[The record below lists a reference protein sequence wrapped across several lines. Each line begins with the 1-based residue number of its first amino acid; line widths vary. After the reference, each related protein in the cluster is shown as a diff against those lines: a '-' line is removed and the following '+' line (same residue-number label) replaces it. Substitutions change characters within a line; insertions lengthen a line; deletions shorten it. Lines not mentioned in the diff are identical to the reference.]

1 MTTTPVDGP
10 VTTGRPPNDAAIAFR
25 QLRFEQKAFW
35 RNPAGA
41 VFTFAFPLLFL
52 IIFSTLN
59 SGQRIAERGNITF
72 VTFFVPGILAFGLIS
87 ACYTNLAIR
96 MTISRDYGILKR
108 VRGTPVPTW
117 AYLGGQVG
125 SSVLI
130 TMILLVLTVGLGV
143 VAFGVDFR
151 TSTAGGL
158 VVTLALGAAC
168 FCALGLAV
176 SGLCPNADAAPA
188 IVNFSIFPLLFV
200 SGIFFPL
207 DTAPPWLRS
216 VAKVFPMQRLAD
228 GLQYAFDPRTPGLG
242 FNGGDLL
249 VLVAWAAVGS
259 LLALRLFRWD
269 PVKE

>member
-1 MTTTPVDGP
+1 MTVFLD
-10 VTTGRPPNDAAIAFR
+10 DAAIAAR

-52 IIFSTLN
+52 VIFSLLN
-59 SGQRIAERGNITF
+59 SDVRIEERGGISF

-96 MTISRDYGILKR
+96 MTISRDLGILKR

-117 AYLGGQVG
+117 VYLAGQVA
-125 SSVLI
+125 SSMVI
-130 TMILLVLTVGLGV
+130 TFLLLFLTVGLGV
-143 VAFGVDFR
+143 VAFGVSFR
-151 TSTAGGL
+151 TETAAGL
-158 VVTLALGAAC
+158 LVTLGLGAAC

-207 DTAPPWLRS
+207 DDAPAWLTS
-216 VAKVFPMQRLAD
+216 VAQVFPMQQLAD
-228 GLQYAFDPRTPGLG
+228 GLQYAFDPRTTGLG
-242 FNGGDLL
+242 FNGGDLWGL
-249 VLVAWAAVGS
+249 LAWTVAGC

-269 PVKE
+269 SVK

>member
-1 MTTTPVDGP
+1 MNADL
-10 VTTGRPPNDAAIAFR
+10 AIAAR

-59 SGQRIAERGNITF
+59 SGARIAERGNITF
-72 VTFFVPGILAFGLIS
+72 VTFFVPGIIAFGLIS

-96 MTISRDYGILKR
+96 MTISRDFGILKR

-117 AYLGGQVG
+117 AYMAGQVG
-125 SSVLI
+125 SSIVI
-130 TMILLVLTVGLGV
+130 TFMLLFLTLGLGV
-143 VAFGVDFR
+143 VAFGVEFR
-151 TSTAGGL
+151 STTAAGL

-176 SGLCPNADAAPA
+176 SGICPNADAAPA
-188 IVNFSIFPLLFV
+188 IVNFSIFPLLFI

-207 DTAPPWLRS
+207 DSAPHWLS
-216 VAKVFPMQRLAD
+216 SLAKLFPMQRLAD
-228 GLQYAFDPRTPGLG
+228 GLQYAFDPRTRGLG
-242 FNGGDLL
+242 FNGGDVLGLL
-249 VLVAWAAVGS
+249 AWTVAGS
-259 LLALRLFRWD
+259 LLAFRLFRWD
-269 PVKE
+269 SAKS

>member
-1 MTTTPVDGP
+1 MSDLSI
-10 VTTGRPPNDAAIAFR
+10 AAR

-52 IIFSTLN
+52 VIFSTLN
-59 SGQRIAERGNITF
+59 SGARIPERGNISF

-96 MTISRDYGILKR
+96 MTISRDFGILKR

-125 SSVLI
+125 SSVVI
-130 TMILLVLTVGLGV
+130 TFMLFVLTVGFGV
-143 VAFGVDFR
+143 VAYGVDFR
-151 TSTAGGL
+151 MGTVLGL
-158 VVTLALGAAC
+158 SLTLALGAAC

-207 DTAPPWLRS
+207 DNAPAWITT

-228 GLQYAFDPRTPGLG
+228 GLQYAFDPRTTGLG
-242 FNGGDLL
+242 LNGGDLWAL
-249 VLVAWAAVGS
+249 FAWAVAGS
-259 LLALRLFRWD
+259 VLALRFFRWES
-269 PVKE
+269 VKK

>member
-1 MTTTPVDGP
+1 MTGGDL
-10 VTTGRPPNDAAIAFR
+10 AIAAR
-25 QLRFEQKAFW
+25 QVRFEQKAFW

-41 VFTFAFPLLFL
+41 IFTFAFPLLFL
-52 IIFSTLN
+52 VIFSTLN
-59 SGQRIAERGNITF
+59 AGQRIDERGGISF
-72 VTFFVPGILAFGLIS
+72 VTFFVPGIVAFGLIS

-96 MTISRDYGILKR
+96 MTMNRDFGILKR

-117 AYLGGQVG
+117 VYLSAQVA

-130 TMILLVLTVGLGV
+130 TFLLVFITVGVGV

-151 TSTAGGL
+151 TSTALGL
-158 VVTLALGAAC
+158 FVTLGLGAAC

-188 IVNFSIFPLLFV
+188 IVNFSVFPLLFV

-207 DTAPPWLRS
+207 DDAPEWLTT
-216 VAKVFPMQRLAD
+216 VAGLFPIQRLAD

-242 FNGGDLL
+242 FNGSDLSAL
-249 VLVAWAAVGS
+249 LIWTLAAS

-269 PVKE
+269 SAKG

>member
-1 MTTTPVDGP
+1 MNGDL
-10 VTTGRPPNDAAIAFR
+10 AIAGR

-52 IIFSTLN
+52 VIFSTLN
-59 SGQRIAERGNITF
+59 SGARIAERGNITF
-72 VTFFVPGILAFGLIS
+72 VTFFVPGIVAFGLIS

-96 MTISRDYGILKR
+96 MTMSRDLGILKR

-117 AYLGGQVG
+117 VYLAGQVG
-125 SSVLI
+125 SSIVI
-130 TMILLVLTVGLGV
+130 TFLLLFLTVGLGI

-151 TSTAGGL
+151 TGTVAGL

-207 DTAPPWLRS
+207 DNAPHWLTS
-216 VAKVFPMQRLAD
+216 VAKLFPMERLAD

-242 FNGGDLL
+242 FNGPDLL
-249 VLVAWAAVGS
+249 VLLAWTAAGS
-259 LLALRLFRWD
+259 ILAVRLFRWESA
-269 PVKE
+269 KT

>member
-1 MTTTPVDGP
+1 MSDLAV
-10 VTTGRPPNDAAIAFR
+10 AAR
-25 QLRFEQKAFW
+25 QVQFEQKAFW

-52 IIFSTLN
+52 VIFSTLN

-96 MTISRDYGILKR
+96 MTMSRDLGILKR

-125 SSVLI
+125 SSVVI
-130 TMILLVLTVGLGV
+130 TFILLFVTVGLGV

-151 TSTAGGL
+151 TATTAGL

-188 IVNFSIFPLLFV
+188 RVTFSVFPLIFI

-207 DTAPPWLRS
+207 DNAPPWLTT
-216 VAKVFPMQRLAD
+216 VAKLFPMERLAD
-228 GLQYAFDPRTPGLG
+228 GLQYAFDPRTPGMG
-242 FNGGDLL
+242 FNGGDL
-249 VLVAWAAVGS
+249 VALGAWTVVGS

-269 PVKE
+269 SAKK

>member
-1 MTTTPVDGP
+1 MRG
-10 VTTGRPPNDAAIAFR
+10 ALAIAAR

-52 IIFSTLN
+52 VIFSLLN
-59 SGQRIAERGNITF
+59 ADVRLEERGDISF
-72 VTFFVPGILAFGLIS
+72 VTFFVPGIVAFGLIS

-96 MTISRDYGILKR
+96 MTVNRDFGVLKR

-117 AYLGGQVG
+117 AYLAGQVA
-125 SSVLI
+125 SSVVI
-130 TMILLVLTVGLGV
+130 TFLLLFLTVGLGV

-151 TSTAGGL
+151 TSTAAGL
-158 VVTLALGAAC
+158 FVTLALGAAC

-200 SGIFFPL
+200 SGIFFPI
-207 DTAPPWLRS
+207 DEAPAWLS
-216 VAKVFPMQRLAD
+216 TLAELFPMQRLAD
-228 GLQYAFDPRTPGLG
+228 GLQYAFDPRTTGLG
-242 FNGGDLL
+242 FNGGDLWGL
-249 VLVAWAAVGS
+249 LAWTVVGS
-259 LLALRLFRWD
+259 VLAVRLFRWD
-269 PVKE
+269 SAKR

>member
-1 MTTTPVDGP
+1 MGDL
-10 VTTGRPPNDAAIAFR
+10 AIAAR

-52 IIFSTLN
+52 VIFSTLN
-59 SGQRIAERGNITF
+59 TDARLAERGNISF

-96 MTISRDYGILKR
+96 MTINRDYGILKR

-117 AYLGGQVG
+117 AYLAGQVG

-130 TMILLVLTVGLGV
+130 TFILFVLTVGLGV
-143 VAFGVDFR
+143 VAFGVEFR
-151 TSTAGGL
+151 GSTAAGL
-158 VVTLALGAAC
+158 VVTLGLGAAC

-200 SGIFFPL
+200 SNIFFPI
-207 DTAPPWLRS
+207 DNAPEWLTS
-216 VAKVFPMQRLAD
+216 IAKVFPMQQLAD
-228 GLQYAFDPRTPGLG
+228 GLQYAFDPRTTGLG
-242 FNGGDLL
+242 FNGTDL
-249 VLVAWAAVGS
+249 WS
-259 LLALRLFRWD
+259 LLAWTVAGSILAVRLFRWD
-269 PVKE
+269 SVKK

>member
-1 MTTTPVDGP
+1 MSDLAV
-10 VTTGRPPNDAAIAFR
+10 AAR
-25 QLRFEQKAFW
+25 QVRFEQKAFW

-41 VFTFAFPLLFL
+41 VFTFAFPVLFL
-52 IIFSTLN
+52 VIFSTLN
-59 SGQRIAERGNITF
+59 SGQRIAERGNISF
-72 VTFFVPGILAFGLIS
+72 VTFFVPGIVAFGLIS

-96 MTISRDYGILKR
+96 MTMSRDLGILKR
-108 VRGTPVPTW
+108 VRGAPVPTW

-125 SSVLI
+125 SSIVI
-130 TMILLVLTVGLGV
+130 TFVLVLVTVGLGV

-151 TSTAGGL
+151 TSTAAGL

-188 IVNFSIFPLLFV
+188 IVNFSVFPLLFI

-207 DTAPPWLRS
+207 DNAPRWLTT
-216 VAKVFPMQRLAD
+216 VAKLFPMQRLAD

-242 FNGGDLL
+242 LNGGDLAAL
-249 VLVAWAAVGS
+249 AAWTAVGS
-259 LLALRLFRWD
+259 LLAVRLFRWD
-269 PVKE
+269 SAKR

>member
-1 MTTTPVDGP
+1 MTVAATTAGSPS
-10 VTTGRPPNDAAIAFR
+10 DAGIALR
-25 QLRFEQKAFW
+25 QLRFEQRAFW

-41 VFTFAFPLLFL
+41 IFTFAFPLLFL
-52 IIFSTLN
+52 VIFSTLN
-59 SGQRIAERGNITF
+59 SGARIAERGNITF

-96 MTISRDYGILKR
+96 MTMSRDLGILKR

-117 AYLGGQVG
+117 AYLAGQVG

-130 TMILLVLTVGLGV
+130 TLILFVLTVGLGV
-143 VAFGVDFR
+143 VAFGVNFR
-151 TSTAGGL
+151 TGTAAGL

-188 IVNFSIFPLLFV
+188 IVNFSIFPLLFI

-216 VAKVFPMQRLAD
+216 VAKLFPMQRLAD
-228 GLQYAFDPRTPGLG
+228 GLQYAFDPRTSGMG
-242 FNGGDLL
+242 FNAGDLWT
-249 VLVAWAAVGS
+249 LVAWTVVGS
-259 LLALRLFRWD
+259 LLALRLFKWD
-269 PVKE
+269 SATK

>member
-1 MTTTPVDGP
+1 MTRALFLD
-10 VTTGRPPNDAAIAFR
+10 DAAIAAR
-25 QLRFEQKAFW
+25 QLRFEQKSFW

-52 IIFSTLN
+52 VIFSTVN
-59 SGQRIAERGNITF
+59 SGQRLEGRGGISF
-72 VTFFVPGILAFGLIS
+72 VTFFLPGILAFGLIS

-96 MTISRDYGILKR
+96 MTVNRDLGILKR

-117 AYLGGQVG
+117 AYLAGQVG
-125 SSVLI
+125 SSVVI
-130 TMILLVLTVGLGV
+130 TFLLLVVTVGLGV
-143 VAFGVDFR
+143 VAFGVEFR
-151 TSTAGGL
+151 TSTTAGL
-158 VVTLALGAAC
+158 LVTLGLGAAC

-207 DTAPPWLRS
+207 DDAPGWLTTL
-216 VAKVFPMQRLAD
+216 AKLFPMQRLAN
-228 GLQYAFDPRTPGLG
+228 GLQYAFDPRTAGLG
-242 FNGGDLL
+242 FNGGDLWSL
-249 VLVAWAAVGS
+249 LAWTAAGS

-269 PVKE
+269 SAKR

>member
-1 MTTTPVDGP
+1 VSDLTI
-10 VTTGRPPNDAAIAFR
+10 AAR

-52 IIFSTLN
+52 VIFSTLN
-59 SGQRIAERGNITF
+59 SGARIEERGNISF

-96 MTISRDYGILKR
+96 MTISRDFGILKR

-125 SSVLI
+125 SSVVI
-130 TMILLVLTVGLGV
+130 TFMLFVLTVGFGV
-143 VAFGVDFR
+143 VAYGVDFR
-151 TSTAGGL
+151 SGTALGL
-158 VVTLALGAAC
+158 FLTLALGAAC

-207 DTAPPWLRS
+207 DNAPKWITT
-216 VAKVFPMQRLAD
+216 VAKLFPMQRLAD
-228 GLQYAFDPRTPGLG
+228 GLQYAFDPRTTGLG
-242 FNGGDLL
+242 LNGGDLWGL
-249 VLVAWAAVGS
+249 LAWAVAGS
-259 LLALRLFRWD
+259 VLALRFFRWTSD
-269 PVKE
+269 KN

>member
-1 MTTTPVDGP
+1 MSDLTI
-10 VTTGRPPNDAAIAFR
+10 AAR

-52 IIFSTLN
+52 VIFSTLN
-59 SGQRIAERGNITF
+59 SGQRIDERGGISF
-72 VTFFVPGILAFGLIS
+72 VTFFVPGIIAFGLIS

-96 MTISRDYGILKR
+96 MTMSRDSGILKR

-117 AYLGGQVG
+117 AYLAGQVA
-125 SSVLI
+125 SSVVV
-130 TMILLVLTVGLGV
+130 TFLLLFLTVGLGV

-151 TSTAGGL
+151 TGTAARL
-158 VVTLALGAAC
+158 LVTLALGAAC

-200 SGIFFPL
+200 SGIFFPI
-207 DTAPPWLRS
+207 DTAPRWLTS
-216 VAKVFPMQRLAD
+216 MAKLFPMQRLAD
-228 GLQYAFDPRTPGLG
+228 GLQYAFDPRTSGLG
-242 FNGGDLL
+242 FNGGDLWAL
-249 VLVAWAAVGS
+249 LAWTVAGS

-269 PVKE
+269 SAKQ

>member
-1 MTTTPVDGP
+1 MTAVFLSD
-10 VTTGRPPNDAAIAFR
+10 VRVAVR

-52 IIFSTLN
+52 VIFSLLN
-59 SGQRIAERGNITF
+59 ADVRIAERGGISF

-96 MTISRDYGILKR
+96 MTISRDFGILKR

-117 AYLGGQVG
+117 VYLTGQVA
-125 SSVLI
+125 SSVVI
-130 TMILLVLTVGLGV
+130 TFLLLFLTVGLGV

-151 TSTAGGL
+151 TETAAGL
-158 VVTLALGAAC
+158 LVTLGLGAAC

-207 DTAPPWLRS
+207 DDAPGWLTS
-216 VAKVFPMQRLAD
+216 VAGLFPMQRLAD
-228 GLQYAFDPRTPGLG
+228 GLQYAFDPRTTGLG

-249 VLVAWAAVGS
+249 GLLVWTVVGCA
-259 LLALRLFRWD
+259 LALRLFRWD
-269 PVKE
+269 SVKK

>member
-1 MTTTPVDGP
+1 VNADL
-10 VTTGRPPNDAAIAFR
+10 AIAAR

-59 SGQRIAERGNITF
+59 SGARIADRGNITF
-72 VTFFVPGILAFGLIS
+72 VTFFVPGIIAFGLIS

-96 MTISRDYGILKR
+96 MTISRDFGILKR

-117 AYLGGQVG
+117 AYMAGQVG
-125 SSVLI
+125 SSIVI
-130 TMILLVLTVGLGV
+130 TFMLLFLTVGLGV

-151 TSTAGGL
+151 TGTVAGL
-158 VVTLALGAAC
+158 FLTLALGASC

-176 SGLCPNADAAPA
+176 SGICPNADAAPA
-188 IVNFSIFPLLFV
+188 IVNFSIFPLLFI

-207 DTAPPWLRS
+207 DTAPHWLS
-216 VAKVFPMQRLAD
+216 SLAKLFPMERLAD

-249 VLVAWAAVGS
+249 G
-259 LLALRLFRWD
+259 LLAWTVAGSILAVRLFRWD
-269 PVKE
+269 SAKT

>member
-1 MTTTPVDGP
+1 MSDLT
-10 VTTGRPPNDAAIAFR
+10 IAGR

-52 IIFSTLN
+52 VIFSTLN
-59 SGQRIAERGNITF
+59 SGARIEERGNISF

-96 MTISRDYGILKR
+96 MTISRDFGILKR

-125 SSVLI
+125 SSVVI
-130 TMILLVLTVGLGV
+130 TFMLFVLTVGFGV
-143 VAFGVDFR
+143 VAYDVEFP
-151 TSTAGGL
+151 TATAPGL
-158 VVTLALGAAC
+158 FLTLALGAVC

-207 DTAPPWLRS
+207 DNAPDWITT
-216 VAKVFPMQRLAD
+216 VAGLFPMQRLAD
-228 GLQYAFDPRTPGLG
+228 GLQYAFDPRTTGMG
-242 FNGGDLL
+242 MNGGDLWGL
-249 VLVAWAAVGS
+249 FAWAVAGS
-259 LLALRLFRWD
+259 VLALRFFRWTSD
-269 PVKE
+269 QK